1 MAEVDNLIKS
11 WETKKTARTNE
22 DFRIKELK
30 ERIAKS
36 EKYIA
41 FLKKEY
47 ENKIKSAEN
56 HHNAMLKSLESGQE
70 FVTQVTSEIEQ
81 LELKIET
88 SKD

>member
-1 MAEVDNLIKS
+1 MTEVDNLIKTL
-11 WETKKTARTNE
+11 ETKKTARRNE
-22 DFRIKELK
+22 DFRIKDLK

-41 FLKKEY
+41 SLKKEY

-56 HHNAMLKSLESGQE
+56 QYNAMIKSLESGQE
-70 FVTQVTSEIEQ
+70 FVAKVTSEIEQ